1 MPYAGNRLRAMRQRC
16 GQGEPAARERS
27 IGGFEL
33 LIYAYLVSLIVGGVL
48 LGASILLG
56 GKDLEVDADAD
67 ADLDLDL
74 DADGDADLDLD
85 ADIDGEADGF
95 DKDVGGHGDFSGFLF
110 MFLSLRFW
118 TFFLAFFGLT
128 GIVLDGLNLVSS
140 PWLGLGLALGMGLA
154 TGAGAMS
161 VIRMLGSDT
170 SGQAVRSTDYIGKT
184 ARVVVPFEG
193 SSVGKVRVDI
203 KGTSVDL
210 LASGLEEDGYQGKE
224 EVLIVEMDGARARVA
239 RLNSNG
245 KA

>member
-56 GKDLEVDADAD
+56 GKDLEVDADA
-67 ADLDLDL
+67 
-74 DADGDADLDLD
+74 DADLDLD

>member
-1 MPYAGNRLRAMRQRC
+1 M
-16 GQGEPAARERS
+16 
-27 IGGFEL
+27 

-56 GKDLEVDADAD
+56 GKDLDADADADVDLDVDADAD
-67 ADLDLDL
+67 ADLDLDA
-74 DADGDADLDLD
+74 DADG
-85 ADIDGEADGF
+85 EF

-128 GIVLDGLNLVSS
+128 GLVLDGLSLVSS
-140 PWLGLGLALGMGLA
+140 EWLGLGLALGMGFG
-154 TGAGAMS
+154 TGALAMS

-170 SGQAVRSTDYIGKT
+170 SGSAVRSTDYIGKT
-184 ARVVVPFEG
+184 ARVVVPIEKG
-193 SSVGKVRVDI
+193 SVGKVRVDI

-210 LASGLEEDGYQGKE
+210 LASGLEEDGFTGKE
-224 EVLIVEMDGARARVA
+224 EVLIVEMDGPRARVA
-239 RLNSNG
+239 RLDPNG